1 LRRWWFT
8 YRNYIDG
15 TRRHHQHPNIMDE
28 VDQANDHIEREMQ
41 ARLSARRLAELQP
54 CGSCYNC
61 GEDIAPGRKF
71 CDIECREDY
80 DHRITREKK
89 PA

>member
-1 LRRWWFT
+1 MAPAVTTNAL
-8 YRNYIDG
+8 
-15 TRRHHQHPNIMDE
+15 HPMNDI

-41 ARLSARRLAELQP
+41 QRLAANRVVELQP

-61 GEDIAPGRKF
+61 GDDVDPGRKF
-71 CDIECREDY
+71 CSLECREDF
-80 DHRITREKK
+80 DRRARREKR

>member
-1 LRRWWFT
+1 M
-8 YRNYIDG
+8 NDI
-15 TRRHHQHPNIMDE
+15 
-28 VDQANDHIEREMQ
+28 VDQANDHIERET
-41 ARLSARRLAELQP
+41 AALLASRRMTELQP

-80 DHRITREKK
+80 DHRASREKR